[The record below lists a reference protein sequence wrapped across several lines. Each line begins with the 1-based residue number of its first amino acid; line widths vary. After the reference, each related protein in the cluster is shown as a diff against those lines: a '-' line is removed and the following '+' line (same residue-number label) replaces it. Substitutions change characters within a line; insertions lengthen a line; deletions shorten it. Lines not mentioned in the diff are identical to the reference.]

1 MGKFVKGEATGRP
14 KGAINKLTKTVKE
27 RVLEA
32 FNELQE
38 DAEANLVTW
47 GMKNP
52 KDFYQIA
59 AKLIPTEVNTQITS
73 DGIANLV
80 INPASKRKD
89 EQQSDTD
96 K

>member
-1 MGKFVKGEATGRP
+1 MPFEEGKEKTGGRTKGTP
-14 KGAINKLTKTVKE
+14 NKLTKTVKE
-27 RVLEA
+27 RVLDA

-38 DAEANLVTW
+38 DAKANLVTW
-47 GMKNP
+47 GKENP
-52 KDFYQIA
+52 HHFYQIA

-80 INPASKRKD
+80 ISHASKRKD
-89 EQQSDTD
+89 GQSDTD